1 MGRKKAVYK
10 IKGGVITN
18 TSITG
23 PNLPESLYIY
33 KNTGRIKNLYDTYDK
48 SYKDTEKELD
58 KIDILLDKAT
68 KEEQF
73 NKELDLKKLKERLEL
88 DKFAY
93 KKFSTYIHAGYILVR
108 DLGRNFTYLVEF
120 IVDKSGGIFKFFGF
134 AGQGVFAKIIG
145 GLLFIFI
152 IVSIVLGFL
161 NIIHNVDSD
170 PTIINNNTISKSI
183 VQSDSSEYI
192 QPNLSLIQKISNSI
206 YNLIPS
212 QYTYKLNGIS
222 NSLTYITTGKNQFD
236 PYLEPRDTITTGRWD
251 DILHIAI
258 KNDNIDK
265 IYSTYK
271 PKDIRLNFNDIYGS
285 DYSKL
290 PKILTDDI
298 KYPTIYTIPINATSN
313 GRFGLDLYNSSYNV
327 TTDSSYK
334 KLDKLFIP
342 IDDIYNKTDVI
353 TTVKLNS
360 INQSYNNM
368 KCCYGTTLINMSY
381 TGPILEFVDHNNINI
396 RQKIYY
402 DTKSKS
408 YYYFKDNKIDSHV
421 YTRSDLKE
429 TFTFG
434 KNIFNNDKSDKIKS
448 DNINVGAIFDQVG
461 NNDLI
466 FDSSVSSDARYP
478 PELFIDYDTNILR
491 CYFYDTKILYLKQPI
506 SFNNIYIEITIK
518 ADEDKWI
525 RQGIEVEND
534 DVYHKLRMQDLNL
547 LASKT
552 EPLVKLI
559 KLGDTTKE
567 NTIKAYTLQRPGF
580 IGSFDTYKTD
590 KKETIKLKIEK
601 NTLGYNLECLG
612 NFHQPAT
619 YTNLVMGATG
629 INWGEKGQWLLEQ
642 IVQRTF
648 IGSFYNLIIYDIS

>member
-23 PNLPESLYIY
+23 PKLPESLYIY
-33 KNTGRIKNLYDTYDK
+33 KNTGRIKNLYDTYDN
-48 SYKDTEKELD
+48 SYKDTENELN
-58 KIDILLDKAT
+58 KIDILLNKAT
-68 KEEQF
+68 QEEQF
-73 NKELDLKKLKERLEL
+73 NKELDLKKLKEQLDI
-88 DKFAY
+88 DKFADY
-93 KKFSTYIHAGYILVR
+93 KFNNFLKAIYIIGS
-108 DLGRNFTYLVEF
+108 DLARNFTYLVEF
-120 IVDKSGGIFKFFGF
+120 IVNKSGGIFKFFGF

-152 IVSIVLGFL
+152 IVSIVLGSL
-161 NIIHNVDSD
+161 NIIHGVDSD
-170 PTIINNNTISKSI
+170 PTIINNNAISKSI

-192 QPNLSLIQKISNSI
+192 QPDLSWIQKFSNSI

-271 PKDIRLNFNDIYGS
+271 PKDITLNFNDIYGS

-298 KYPTIYTIPINATSN
+298 KYPNKYIIPINSTSN
-313 GRFGLDLYNSSYNV
+313 GRFGLDLYNSSY
-327 TTDSSYK
+327 TDLSNGSYK
-334 KLDKLFIP
+334 NLEKLFIP
-342 IDDIYNKTDVI
+342 ADDNYNKVDTI

-360 INQSYNNM
+360 INKSYNNM

-421 YTRSDLKE
+421 YSRSDLKE
-429 TFTFG
+429 TFTFSS
-434 KNIFNNDKSDKIKS
+434 NISNNDKSIKIKS

-478 PELFIDYDTNILR
+478 PDLFIDNDTNILR

-518 ADEDKWI
+518 ADENAWN
-525 RQGIEVEND
+525 RVTPTVEND
-534 DVYHKLRMQDLNL
+534 DHYHSLRMQDLNL

-559 KLGDTTKE
+559 KFGGIG
-567 NTIKAYTLQRPGF
+567 NAIPAYTLQRPGF

-619 YTNLVMGATG
+619 YTNHGADATAT
-629 INWGEKGQWLLEQ
+629 NWGEGGKWLLEQ
-642 IVQRTF
+642 IVPRTF